1 MTQSVELTLDPRA
14 DDAVRELWALLAAEG
29 LPTEQRRSPSPS
41 PSHRPHVTMVAVDH
55 LDPAADAALPGLL
68 SGLDLPLRLGGL
80 LAFGPR
86 RGHVVLARQVVADR
100 PLLDL
105 QAAVALLGGA
115 DPDGHFGP
123 GRWTPHV
130 TLARRVPV
138 GQLSA
143 VVHALGDLPEL
154 ETRSR
159 QCRRWDSERRV
170 AWDLVGG

>member
-1 MTQSVELTLDPRA
+1 MTQSVELTLDTRA
-14 DDAVRELWALLAAEG
+14 DDAVRASWSLLAEAG

-41 PSHRPHVTMVAVDH
+41 HRPHVTMLAVDR

-68 SGLDLPLRLGGL
+68 TGLDLTLRLGGL

-86 RGHVVLARQVVADR
+86 RGVVVLARQVVVDR

-115 DPDGHFGP
+115 DPAGHFGP

-143 VVHALGDLPEL
+143 VVAALGDLPEL
-154 ETRSR
+154 EARSR
-159 QCRRWDSERRV
+159 QCRRWDSERRL
-170 AWDLVGG
+170 AWDLVDA